1 MVKRCVAAGCSSTHK
16 DKVHLYGFPK
26 DPSLRKQWADQV
38 KRTRDKWE
46 PTDHSTLCSKHFEQH
61 CFENYGKLSESL
73 KIGKVRALLKPGAI
87 PILSYIFTFYIWV
100 LHTHGAEEKGS
111 HRYSVGAGKQYKCMS
126 K

>member
-38 KRTRDKWE
+38 KRTTDKWE

-61 CFENYGKLSESL
+61 CFENYGKLSDSL

-87 PILSYIFTFYIWV
+87 PTIFVKMPPAKRCATLSLNEASGKKKRTAY
-100 LHTHGAEEKGS
+100 EKRERARVS
-111 HRYSVGAGKQYKCMS
+111 
-126 K
+126 

>member
-87 PILSYIFTFYIWV
+87 PTIFV
-100 LHTHGAEEKGS
+100 KMPPANRSANSSLNEASGEKKRTAYEKRERVRVS
-111 HRYSVGAGKQYKCMS
+111 
-126 K
+126 